1 MKYRFMNARYQSE
14 NNTQKLFK
22 LYSFTLSLI
31 YMNNNI
37 FMNINFIL
45 LVNLSSDDYLKIK
58 FQENFVYNLYD

>member
-1 MKYRFMNARYQSE
+1 MKYRFMNAQYQSE

-37 FMNINFIL
+37 FLNINFIL

>member
-1 MKYRFMNARYQSE
+1 MHDISQKI
-14 NNTQKLFK
+14 TQKLFK

-37 FMNINFIL
+37 FLNINFIL